1 MYTLRAQLNWSHF
14 KQLVHIEDPI
24 KRQIAIELKT
34 EAFKHSNK
42 SQMELYLAWL
52 AKYEQEKDENPPLG
66 IILRTSKKQEQVE
79 LLDLKNTDIHIAE
92 YMMVLPSKE
101 VLEYRL
107 HLAVARARERF
118 LVK

>member
-1 MYTLRAQLNWSHF
+1 M
-14 KQLVHIEDPI
+14 HIEDPI
-24 KRQIAIELKT
+24 KFQIAIELKT
-34 EAFKHSNK
+34 EVFKHSNK
-42 SQMELYLAWL
+42 SQMELYLVWL
-52 AKYEQEKDENPPLG
+52 AKYVQEKDKNLPFG
-66 IILRTSKKQEQVE
+66 IILCTSKKEEQVE

>member
-1 MYTLRAQLNWSHF
+1 
-14 KQLVHIEDPI
+14 
-24 KRQIAIELKT
+24 
-34 EAFKHSNK
+34 
-42 SQMELYLAWL
+42 MELYLIWL
-52 AKYEQEKDENPPLG
+52 AKHVQEKDKNLPFG
-66 IILRTSKKQEQVE
+66 IILFTSKKEEQVE

-101 VLEYRL
+101 VLEHRL

>member
-1 MYTLRAQLNWSHF
+1 MQ
-14 KQLVHIEDPI
+14 
-24 KRQIAIELKT
+24 
-34 EAFKHSNK
+34 
-42 SQMELYLAWL
+42 LYLIWL
-52 AKYEQEKDENPPLG
+52 AKHVQEKDKNLPFG
-66 IILRTSKKQEQVE
+66 IILFTSKKEEQVE

>member
-1 MYTLRAQLNWSHF
+1 M
-14 KQLVHIEDPI
+14 HIKDPI

-42 SQMELYLAWL
+42 SQMGLYLAWL
-52 AKYEQEKDENPPLG
+52 AKYEQEKDGNSPLG
-66 IILRTSKKQEQVE
+66 IAKCMT
-79 LLDLKNTDIHIAE
+79 
-92 YMMVLPSKE
+92 VLPSKE
-101 VLEYRL
+101 VLEHRL